1 MVSNRIGD
9 GRKRLI
15 EPINHVSQLWTCEA
29 GKTWWWR
36 WGRGQVTRML
46 VAIILVLWLYILT
59 AFWLELAKPR

>member
-1 MVSNRIGD
+1 MVSSRIGD

-29 GKTWWWR
+29 GKIWWWR
-36 WGRGQVTRML
+36 WGRGQVTSML

-59 AFWLELAKPR
+59 AFWLELAKLR